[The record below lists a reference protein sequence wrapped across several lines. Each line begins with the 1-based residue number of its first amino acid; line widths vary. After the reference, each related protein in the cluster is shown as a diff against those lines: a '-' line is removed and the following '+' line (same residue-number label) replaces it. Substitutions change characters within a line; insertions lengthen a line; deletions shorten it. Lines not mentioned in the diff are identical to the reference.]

1 MTDTENV
8 KIENVETENIDEEE
22 SICQI
27 CCTNKSFYVCPDCN
41 AKSCKKCLRKYI
53 LEYSNLE
60 PHCIQCTTRL
70 SFNVIYKI
78 LGRKYFDTYINK
90 SARLNFELEVQKI
103 PECLDCC
110 TIMKFVKYVHGVM
123 SEKNVNI
130 IDLLI
135 KNIKVNRIHASEPAF
150 TGAPND
156 LFKIYLDLLEFILNS
171 CSNKEISINQLDSY
185 IKLFGKCVFTKI
197 QLFQLLNRISEFLKT
212 KYNVDL
218 NAFVHAELYISLKYQ
233 IEDSIPHTYYLN
245 TRYGKNKNVHKP
257 KFVYMF
263 RCSYDNCNGFV
274 NNKFICELCGSKY
287 CKKCFMI
294 LDQNSGN
301 HECKEDDLLSA
312 EEIMKTTKPCPKCA
326 SRIFKISGCSQM
338 FCTNCHIGFD
348 YNTGEIIKSNFHNPH
363 RAEWLLSVGQNIID
377 NNLENDCDVENV
389 SHSYFYDKNVMFRLY
404 QMNHIK
410 ETLRKNE
417 RKLEKNNDKIF
428 CMRCKYVLNKVSEN
442 DFIKLLKRIE
452 VEKYKVSMLSQIY
465 QEYIDVAS
473 LIFVT
478 ILQKER
484 KIIQMLQNNNISTEL
499 YSYVVSNGF
508 VNAIKQLVENDMTR
522 NDYKTA
528 IDKLLA
534 YKKDNRERIYVPYG
548 SDSYQMLTLI
558 YEHRDTIVQFDSF
571 DEELKLLNELIDH
584 TNDMLVNYKMMF
596 RLGNMS
602 ILSPLGSPGYT
613 MSVYCSSKRELL
625 VKNRETVT

>member
-1 MTDTENV
+1 MTETENV
-8 KIENVETENIDEEE
+8 KIENANADEDE
-22 SICQI
+22 STCQI
-27 CCTNKSFYVCPDCN
+27 CCTNKPFYVCPDCN

-70 SFNVIYKI
+70 SFNIIFKI
-78 LGRKYFDTYINK
+78 LGSKYFDTYINK
-90 SARLNFELEVQKI
+90 SAKLNFELEVQKI

-110 TIMKFVKYVHGVM
+110 TIMKFVKYAHEAM
-123 SEKNVNI
+123 SEKNVKI

-135 KNIKVNRIHASEPAF
+135 KSIKMNRTGTSEPAF
-150 TGAPND
+150 TGVPSD
-156 LFKIYLDLLEFILNS
+156 LFKIYSDLLEFILNS
-171 CSNKEISINQLDSY
+171 CLNKEITIKQLHSY
-185 IKLFGKCVFTKI
+185 IKLFGSSVFTKV
-197 QLFQLLNRISEFLKT
+197 QLLQLINRVSEFLMT
-212 KYNVDL
+212 NYNVDF
-218 NAFVHAELYISLKYQ
+218 NAFVHAEMYMSFEYHL
-233 IEDSIPHTYYLN
+233 DSIPHAYYLN
-245 TRYGKNKNVHKP
+245 TQYGKNKNIHKP
-257 KFVYMF
+257 KFIYMF
-263 RCSYDNCNGFV
+263 RCSYDNCNGFI

-287 CKKCFMI
+287 CKDCFMI
-294 LDQNSGN
+294 IDKSSGEHN
-301 HECKEDDLLSA
+301 CKESDLLSA
-312 EEIMKTTKPCPKCA
+312 REILKTTKPCPKCA

-363 RAEWLLSVGQNIID
+363 RAEWLLSMGKNFID
-377 NNLENDCDVENV
+377 NDLENACDVENV

-417 RKLEKNNDKIF
+417 RKLEKNSDKVF

-465 QEYIDVAS
+465 QEYIEIAS

-478 ILQKER
+478 ILHKER
-484 KIIQMLQNNNISTEL
+484 KIIQMLQDNNISTEL
-499 YSYVVSNGF
+499 YSYVVSNGL
-508 VNAIKQLVENDMTR
+508 VNAIKKLVENDMTR
-522 NDYKTA
+522 DDYKVA
-528 IDKLLA
+528 IDKILE

-558 YEHRDTIVQFDSF
+558 YAHRNIIEQFDSF

-602 ILSPLGSPGYT
+602 ILSPLGSPGYI

-625 VKNRETVT
+625 VKNKETVT